1 MTNNRCPICGQI
13 VRRVDGKLVLDRHA
27 CLPMIRTRRRVS
39 VASRVASREEQ
50 HGRYLDC
57 GPGAWDDR

>member
-1 MTNNRCPICGQI
+1 MKCAMCGRI
-13 VRRVDGKLVLDRHA
+13 VRVDHGQMVRHECPPRKA
-27 CLPMIRTRRRVS
+27 PKRRRV
-39 VASRVASREEQ
+39 VREASREEQ